1 MSMEK
6 TPGIVLSLIPFRESS
21 SIAALL
27 TRNLGR
33 LSAIAKGV
41 RRTPT
46 APLTLER
53 GQLAEFVL
61 YVKPHRDLH
70 TMGQISVI
78 NYFPSVRAD
87 LGKLALRDATLEL
100 ILKSVTAPETHT
112 ELFDF
117 AAAFLERLEAAPADP
132 LPIHELWRFFYGW
145 ALHLGFMLDIRTCLR
160 CGSDRPVHDGGLF
173 MAERGGLICPACAG
187 NIVASPSFIPGSIT
201 ALLVDEGASAD
212 PAVQL
217 SPAHR
222 MRITRMLADYCRL
235 HLDLRSGLTA
245 LDFLETVFFR

>member
-21 SIAALL
+21 SIAAIL

-33 LSAIAKGV
+33 VSAIAKGV
-41 RRTPT
+41 RRTPS

-53 GQLAEFVL
+53 GQLAEFIL

-78 NYFPSVRAD
+78 NYFPAIRTD
-87 LGKLALRDATLEL
+87 LGKLALRDAALEL
-100 ILKSVTAPETHT
+100 ILKSVAVPETQT

-117 AAAFLERLEAAPADP
+117 AIAFLERIEAAAADP

-145 ALHLGFMLDIRTCLR
+145 AFHLGFMLDIRTCLR
-160 CGSDRPVHDGGLF
+160 CGSDAVLLDGGLF
-173 MAERGGLICPACAG
+173 MAERGGLICRKCAG
-187 NIVASPSFIPGSIT
+187 TIASSSAFMPGSVT
-201 ALLVDEGASAD
+201 TLLIDANTPAD
-212 PAVQL
+212 PLLQL

-222 MRITRMLADYCRL
+222 MRITRMLADYCRF

-245 LDFLETVFFR
+245 LNFLETVFFG